1 MIPSK
6 AYAAQSATS
15 PLTPFNFD
23 RRAIGLNDVQ
33 IQIRYCGVCHSDIH
47 TARNEWIGTIYPVI
61 PGHEIVGEVVSVGA
75 NVTQHKAGDIVGVGC
90 FVDSCRE
97 CNPCKKGLEQYCET
111 GFIGTYNKIPSGEKL
126 PTYGGYSNQIV
137 VNENYVLKVSSHLPL
152 ANIAPLLCAG
162 ITTYSPLRH
171 WNVGKGHKVAVLGLG
186 GLGHMAVKFAVS
198 FGAEVTMLSSS
209 PSKKADAEKLGA
221 HHFVLTSDAVQMAQ
235 ITASFDFIVN
245 TVSAT
250 HDVNAYV
257 QLLTL
262 DGAMILLG
270 APPTPAQVAAFSLI
284 AKRRKLSGSL
294 IGGIRETQE
303 MLDYCAVHAI
313 VSDVEVIP
321 MNQINEAYERML
333 ISDVKY
339 RFVIDMATL

>member
-1 MIPSK
+1 
-6 AYAAQSATS
+6 
-15 PLTPFNFD
+15 
-23 RRAIGLNDVQ
+23 
-33 IQIRYCGVCHSDIH
+33 
-47 TARNEWIGTIYPVI
+47 
-61 PGHEIVGEVVSVGA
+61 
-75 NVTQHKAGDIVGVGC
+75 
-90 FVDSCRE
+90 
-97 CNPCKKGLEQYCET
+97 
-111 GFIGTYNKIPSGEKL
+111 
-126 PTYGGYSNQIV
+126 
-137 VNENYVLKVSSHLPL
+137 
-152 ANIAPLLCAG
+152 
-162 ITTYSPLRH
+162 
-171 WNVGKGHKVAVLGLG
+171 
-186 GLGHMAVKFAVS
+186 MAVKFAVS

-221 HHFVLTSDAVQMAQ
+221 HHFVLTSDTVQMAQ
-235 ITASFDFIVN
+235 ITASFDFIID

-303 MLDYCAVHAI
+303 MLDYCAEHAI